1 MHSASAR
8 WLVLRNAQQFGTV
21 MQQGQVIARS
31 RHFML
36 HVLRWHQHA
45 LDMAA
50 ATKAEQPPR
59 QRMRSTAIF
68 PSGQA
73 APAYSGA
80 IVPKRWAH
88 RAVTRNLIKRQIR
101 QAMLAHPR
109 ALSDGLAVVVRQR
122 ALSDGLAV
130 VVRQRAAFD
139 PSRFVSAS
147 SSMLRAAVRQ
157 ELAELLAKADWQA
170 LACLPAPPEKMAH
183 SLATAPK

>member
-8 WLVLRNAQQFGTV
+8 WFVLRNAQQFGAV

-73 APAYSGA
+73 VPAYSGA

-101 QAMLAHPR
+101 QAMLAHPP
-109 ALSDGLAVVVRQR
+109 ALSDGLAV
-122 ALSDGLAV
+122 L
-130 VVRQRAAFD
+130 VRQRAAFD

>member
-8 WLVLRNAQQFGTV
+8 WFVLRNAQQFGAV

-101 QAMLAHPR
+101 QAMLAHPPP
-109 ALSDGLAVVVRQR
+109 LSDGLAV
-122 ALSDGLAV
+122 L
-130 VVRQRAAFD
+130 VRQRAAFD

>member
-8 WLVLRNAQQFGTV
+8 WFVLRNAQQFGAV
-21 MQQGQVIARS
+21 MQQGQVAARS

-36 HVLRWHQHA
+36 HVLRWQPHA
-45 LDMAA
+45 VDE
-50 ATKAEQPPR
+50 ATPLEAEQPPR
-59 QRMRSTAIF
+59 QRMRSTALF

-73 APAYSGA
+73 APTYSGA
-80 IVPKRWAH
+80 IVPKRWAR

-101 QAMLAHPR
+101 QAMLAHPP
-109 ALSDGLAVVVRQR
+109 ALSDGLAV
-122 ALSDGLAV
+122 L
-130 VVRQRAAFD
+130 VRQRAAFD

>member
-8 WLVLRNAQQFGTV
+8 WFVLRNAQQFGAV

-73 APAYSGA
+73 VPAYSGA
-80 IVPKRWAH
+80 IVPKRWAR

-101 QAMLAHPR
+101 QAMLAHPP
-109 ALSDGLAVVVRQR
+109 

-157 ELAELLAKADWQA
+157 ELTELLAKADWQA
-170 LACLPAPPEKMAH
+170 VACWPAPPEKVARPA
-183 SLATAPK
+183 ATAPQQAA

>member
-36 HVLRWHQHA
+36 HVLRWHQYA

-80 IVPKRWAH
+80 IVPKRWAR

-101 QAMLAHPR
+101 QAMLAHPP
-109 ALSDGLAVVVRQR
+109 ALSDGLAV
-122 ALSDGLAV
+122 L
-130 VVRQRAAFD
+130 VRQRAAFD

>member
-1 MHSASAR
+1 MRSASAH
-8 WLVLRNAQQFGTV
+8 WLVLRNAQQFGAV
-21 MQQGQVIARS
+21 MQQGQVAARS

-36 HVLRWHQHA
+36 HVLRWQPHA
-45 LDMAA
+45 VDE
-50 ATKAEQPPR
+50 ATPLEAEQPPR
-59 QRMRSTAIF
+59 QRMRSTALF

-73 APAYSGA
+73 ASTYSGA
-80 IVPKRWAH
+80 IVPKRWAR

-101 QAMLAHPR
+101 QAMLAHPP
-109 ALSDGLAVVVRQR
+109 

-157 ELAELLAKADWQA
+157 ELTELLVKADWQA
-170 LACLPAPPEKMAH
+170 VTCWPAPPEKMAH
-183 SLATAPK
+183 PVATAPK